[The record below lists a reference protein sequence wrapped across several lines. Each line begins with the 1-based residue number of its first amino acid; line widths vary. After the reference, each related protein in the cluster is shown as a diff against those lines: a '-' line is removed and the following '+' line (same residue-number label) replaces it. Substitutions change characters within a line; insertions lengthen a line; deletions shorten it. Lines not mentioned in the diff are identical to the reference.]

1 MMKKT
6 SENKDVSRI
15 SFIKKI
21 QKQPYSNLNFVIC
34 SFNFL
39 RLLKTVGNTAH

>member
-15 SFIKKI
+15 SFIKTK
-21 QKQPYSNLNFVIC
+21 KKGYSDLNFVIC
-34 SFNFL
+34 SFDFL